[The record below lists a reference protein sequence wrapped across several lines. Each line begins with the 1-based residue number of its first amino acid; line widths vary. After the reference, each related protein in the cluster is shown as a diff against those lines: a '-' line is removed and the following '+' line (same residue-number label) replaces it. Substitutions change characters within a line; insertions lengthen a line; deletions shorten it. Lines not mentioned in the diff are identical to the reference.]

1 MLEKSDFV
9 ESSWLRWSAEN
20 PEDADVLIMGIP
32 FDNAV
37 SLNKGAAKA
46 PDNLRRLSVDLSD
59 TTDVFRPIKNGVL
72 YDFGDIRSELDWNR
86 YFGFSGSQRA

>member
-46 PDNLRRLSVDLSD
+46 PDGGSV
-59 TTDVFRPIKNGVL
+59 
-72 YDFGDIRSELDWNR
+72 R
-86 YFGFSGSQRA
+86 YY